1 MGCSDIIYTIFM
13 ECYDLESRK
22 ISRRPSKDFP
32 SDEIHTFP
40 YFSSPLNK
48 DEGVCKGTDVIDL
61 RKELV
66 FIIENAD
73 LNNELEYI
81 YTEIACQYIEGNTK
95 VCHGFRD
102 KRVEEILEGKGFRC
116 TYNDNYELVIFW
128 TDLNSDVETFI
139 KSYIDEHGLND
150 QQLQHLYNC
159 AVNELKKS
167 AKYKCRSAS
176 IAVEKEDYEYSIVK
190 KQVQAIFKKAG
201 LKVNVT
207 GFKTVG
213 ITISWY

>member
-1 MGCSDIIYTIFM
+1 MQYGGIIYTIFM
-13 ECYDLESRK
+13 ECYDLKSRE

-40 YFSSPLNK
+40 YFSSPLEN
-48 DEGVCKGTDVIDL
+48 DEGVVKGTDVVDL

-73 LNNELEYI
+73 LNNELDYI
-81 YTEIACQYIEGNTK
+81 YTEIACLYVEGNTK
-95 VCHGFRD
+95 FCHRFGD
-102 KRVEEILEGKGFRC
+102 KRVKEILEGKGFKC
-116 TYNDNYELVIFW
+116 TYNDNRELVVFW
-128 TDLNSDVETFI
+128 TDLNSGVKTFI

-150 QQLQHLYNC
+150 EQLQHLYNC
-159 AVNELKKS
+159 AVRELKKA
-167 AKYKCRSAS
+167 AKDKWRSAR
-176 IAVEKEDYEYSIVK
+176 IAVEKENYEYSIVK
-190 KQVQAIFKKAG
+190 RQVEDIFKKAG